1 MPNRQRDII
10 KAKTTTMK
18 DRGYARQPLAICL
31 LVACLGIL
39 TDRFCSPP
47 MVVWLG
53 LVAASLLSWGLI
65 VSLFQSR
72 PHIPTSFISNLL
84 VLLAI
89 FATFGSWYNL
99 YWNYFE
105 PNPIALYAT
114 TEPQPVCLRGIVC
127 ESADHRAAQPV
138 SMGQLI
144 KPEPQT
150 LFILRV
156 NEIRDREHWK
166 AVEGRLAVVV
176 EGEAALPKIGDT
188 LEIYGHLSSPTT
200 SKNPDDFDAS
210 FYWRTRRVL
219 AVLRV
224 QSPDAFVVQKSSLF
238 SLSPFSLARLFESI
252 RRDAQKNLQYY
263 LTEKASPF
271 AGAALLGFREDVD
284 EETNRTLLETGTM
297 HILAIS
303 GLHISLIAGSLFIF
317 CRAFRLSVRQS
328 VLLLIVFIVLYFFL
342 TDRRP
347 PAFRA
352 SLLVLLVCYGLFFNR
367 RLIAINTLSATALI
381 VLICNPSDLFQF
393 GTQLSFLATSV
404 FLWLPKTANIF
415 RVKKITPIDLHHSS
429 WRLAFLLGVRILF
442 LPFFRLFLISFC
454 ISLISLPLVLSRIHL
469 ITPVA
474 LLVNPLLWIP
484 LSIGLLSS
492 LATMLFAWIFPPL
505 AYLTGWSAS
514 WAFSLLQDL
523 LDLFHQLPG
532 AYCWFPAP
540 PLWWTLGFYVPILL
554 LTFFPAIRPQRRFIF
569 AGLLFW
575 CLIGWNYGYFRDAIR
590 TQNDQLEIDV
600 LSVGHGASTL
610 ILTPENKVL
619 LYDAGCFSRPQIG
632 ADVTSRALW
641 GKGKTRIDAII
652 LSHSDTDHFNAVPIL
667 AERFTIGAVYVSPY
681 MFLKDNPAIDY
692 LAETLKKY
700 QIPICLVGQGDSI
713 NIDSNVQLSVLHP
726 PKNNMEEDWE
736 SVDTNSTSLVLLLEH
751 RGFRTLFSGDLEKK
765 NDSLDVP
772 FLEYSPT
779 HCPILLVPHHGGQS
793 TLTES
798 LLKWTTPQILLI
810 SGGRFTFK
818 EEVIE
823 QFRDA
828 GYTVFHTMLDGRI
841 RVIVDQSGIELTTFS
856 GKKQKMGL

>member
-1 MPNRQRDII
+1 MESQSIVN
-10 KAKTTTMK
+10 AKTTTMK
-18 DRGYARQPLAICL
+18 DRGYAREPLAICL

-39 TDRFCSPP
+39 TDRFCSPSL
-47 MVVWLG
+47 VVWLG
-53 LVAASLLSWGLI
+53 LFAASLLSWCLI
-65 VSLFQSR
+65 VSLSQSR
-72 PHIPTSFISNLL
+72 PLIPTLL
-84 VLLAI
+84 ILLAI

-114 TEPQPVCLRGIVC
+114 TEPQPVCLRGVVC

-144 KPEPQT
+144 QPEPQT
-150 LFILRV
+150 LFLLQV

-166 AVEGRLAVVV
+166 TIAGRLAVVV
-176 EGEAALPKIGDT
+176 EGEAALPQIGDT
-188 LEIYGHLSSPTT
+188 LELYGHLSSPTA

-210 FYWRTRRVL
+210 LYWRTRRVL

-224 QSPDAFVVQKSSLF
+224 PSPDACIVQKSSL
-238 SLSPFSLARLFESI
+238 FSLARLFESI
-252 RRDAQKNLQYY
+252 RRNAQKNLQFY

-271 AGAALLGFREDVD
+271 ASAALLGFREEVD

-317 CRAFRLSVRQS
+317 CRALRLSIRQS

-404 FLWLPKTANIF
+404 FLWMPKTETLF
-415 RVKKITPIDLHHSS
+415 RVKKIAPIDIHHSS
-429 WRLAFLLGVRILF
+429 WRFAFLLVVRVLF
-442 LPFFRLFLISFC
+442 LPFFRLFLISLC
-454 ISLISLPLVLSRIHL
+454 ISLFSLPLILSRIHL

-540 PLWWTLGFYVPILL
+540 PLWWTLGFYVPILF

-569 AGLLFW
+569 AGLLIW
-575 CLIGWNYGYFRDAIR
+575 CLIGWNYGYFRDSVR

-641 GKGKTRIDAII
+641 SKGKTRIDAII

-681 MFLKDNPAIDY
+681 MFLKDNPAIDS
-692 LAETLKKY
+692 LAETLKKH
-700 QIPICLVGQGDSI
+700 QIPIFLIGQGDWI
-713 NIDSNVQLSVLHP
+713 NVDSNVKLSVLHP
-726 PKNNMEEDWE
+726 PKNSMEEDWE
-736 SVDTNSTSLVLLLEH
+736 SVDANSTSLVLLLEH

-765 NDSLDVP
+765 NYSLDVP
-772 FLEYSPT
+772 FLESPPT
-779 HCPILLVPHHGGQS
+779 SCPLLLVPHHGGQS

-798 LLKWTTPQILLI
+798 LLKWATPQTLLI

-823 QFRDA
+823 QFQKA
-828 GYTVFHTMLDGRI
+828 GYTVFHTMLDGRL
-841 RVIVDQSGIELTTFS
+841 RLIVDKSGVELTTFS
-856 GKKQKMGL
+856 GKKQKMGP